1 MNVIELRPQQRRRLI
16 VSYND
21 RTSCYRVS
29 AFPPCRHGKLDR
41 EFRTSGS
48 AVRYAAELGVRHGF
62 PIHSAEV
69 SDAQWRLLVL
79 ENLAKR
85 GRR

>member
-1 MNVIELRPQQRRRLI
+1 MNVIELRPQQRRRVI

-21 RTSCYRVS
+21 HTSRYRVS
-29 AFPPCRHGKLDR
+29 AFPPCRHGNLDR
-41 EFRTSGS
+41 EFRTSGD
-48 AVRYAAELGVRHGF
+48 AVRYAADLGVRHGF

-69 SDAQWRLLVL
+69 PDREWRLLVL

>member
-1 MNVIELRPQQRRRLI
+1 MNVVELRPQQRRRLT
-16 VSYND
+16 VYFND
-21 RTSCYRVS
+21 RTERYRVA

-41 EFRTSGS
+41 EFRTSGD
-48 AVRYAAELGVRHGF
+48 AVRYAADLGVRHGF

-69 SDAQWRLLVL
+69 PDAEWRALVL